1 MILLTDI
8 WAKSAAIVNDNRI
21 RGLYFTNDRMHR
33 YSFDASIS
41 TPTLLPCQQI
51 VKRTWHASPKG
62 LKPPT
67 ERC

>member
-1 MILLTDI
+1 MIFLTDI

-21 RGLYFTNDRMHR
+21 RGLYFTNYRMHR
-33 YSFDASIS
+33 YSYDGSMS
-41 TPTLLPCQQI
+41 TLLPCQQI
-51 VKRTWHASPKG
+51 VKRTWRASPKG